1 MNDGFEARF
10 QDALSTLVSTRAP
23 ETDDVRATALNTL
36 ADLILET
43 ARTGEQRVPA
53 HFTELMQAL
62 LPRVGAHV
70 RETISRRLAP
80 CDLVSADIARHF
92 IAETSEIAGPM
103 LRQSPVLTRD
113 DLLTVATGDCNEKAR
128 AVASRTDLTADT
140 LFALVE
146 RRDPV
151 IGASLALSQTPLIDE
166 ALAERIAAI
175 PNLPRVAARRLI
187 GLAELSDAALAQL
200 FWLVEEDARRDL
212 IERIMSRRGEGT
224 PTDEEPRKADD
235 ASADTQLGDALFAL
249 AAAGDRAEIAK
260 RLAGALSL
268 PRTLG
273 ARIVGDLQGD
283 ALTIGLRAAG
293 VGADRATGIILLTVT
308 EAGRSYDL
316 LRTLAG
322 LAEAIS
328 VETARFVVDLWAR
341 HEAGDRPAARH
352 APAVARPATRPYRTA
367 DTSPSKLEDVV
378 ADISRRTGS

>member
-23 ETDDVRATALNTL
+23 DSDDVRATALNTL
-36 ADLILET
+36 TDLILES
-43 ARTGEQRVPA
+43 ARIGERRVPA
-53 HFTELMQAL
+53 HFAELMQAL
-62 LPRVGAHV
+62 LPRVAPHV

-80 CDLVSADIARHF
+80 CDLISVDIARYF
-92 IAETSEIAGPM
+92 IAETSEIASPM
-103 LRQSPVLTRD
+103 LRLSPVLTSD
-113 DLLTVATGDCNEKAR
+113 DLLHAATGDCVEKAR
-128 AVASRTDLTADT
+128 AIASRSDLTADT

-151 IGASLALSQTPLIDE
+151 IGTSLALSQTQIIDE

-187 GLAELSDAALAQL
+187 GLAELSDAALSQL

-224 PTDEEPRKADD
+224 RTDEEPRKAND

-249 AAAGDRAEIAK
+249 AAVGDRAEIAK

-268 PRTLG
+268 PRALG

-293 VGADRATGIILLTVT
+293 IGADRATGIILLTVT
-308 EAGRSYDL
+308 EAGRSYNL

-322 LAEAIS
+322 LAEALS

-341 HEAGDRPAARH
+341 QEAGDRPAARH
-352 APAVARPATRPYRTA
+352 APAVARPSARPQRATGTA
-367 DTSPSKLEDVV
+367 PRKLEDVV
-378 ADISRRTGS
+378 ADISQRTGS